1 MTKQKIKI
9 AIFAGVIFVTSFVSS
24 QYVSANGSATVSWV
38 APTTDE
44 GGGALT
50 GLTGYK
56 VYYRATESTWLGMVG
71 SCVLGLGTSVNVSGG
86 NTTSYFFNNNLTPGT
101 TYYFTVAA
109 TDGTNISNCG
119 ITSGGLTE
127 VSKRVTYS
135 GDLNASQSVD
145 IFDYNILKGVY
156 GTSNIAGDIDRDS
169 VVGIFDYNILKADY
183 GKSFI

>member
-9 AIFAGVIFVTSFVSS
+9 AILVGVIFVTSFVSL
-24 QYVSANGSATVSWV
+24 QRASANGSATVSWV
-38 APTTDE
+38 APTTDQ
-44 GGGALT
+44 GGGTLT

-56 VYYRATESTWLGMVG
+56 VYYRAATSTWLGMVG
-71 SCVLGLGTSVNVSGG
+71 TCMLGLGTSVDVSGG
-86 NTTSYFFNNNLTPGT
+86 NTTSYFFKNNLTPGT

-109 TDGTNISNCG
+109 IDGASTSNCG

-135 GDLNASQSVD
+135 GDLNVSQSVD
-145 IFDYNILKGVY
+145 IFDYNILKGSY
-156 GTSNIAGDIDRDS
+156 GNSTGAGDVDKDG